1 MTADANLRAGPG
13 TDGAAN
19 RVDPRTGKTATPWK
33 EAAALARL
41 GAPMAATQFFIMAMG
56 FMDTAMAGH
65 YASAHLAG
73 VAVGGNVLW
82 PVYLLF
88 MGCTMSVT
96 PIAAQLVGGGRVRRV
111 GAVVHQA
118 LVVAVVA
125 SVLGTLVL
133 LNAQP
138 VFALFGIDPEAA
150 DVGNRY
156 LRAAAVGVPAGL
168 CYVVLRYASEGVG
181 RTVGPMVVAGLAL
194 LMNAGLNYVLIYG
207 KFGAPELGGEGC
219 GWATAAVMWFEL
231 AAILVLTRFRY
242 FRETGL
248 WRRSPRRGR
257 TFAGLDF
264 REIGRIL
271 RIGVPIG
278 LTSFVGMGLFAI
290 VGFLVGSLGVVPLAA
305 HSIAT
310 HLNWATFVL
319 PMSLGAAAG
328 IRIGF
333 RVGAGDYD
341 GAAAVARVAFVIALC
356 YAFTISIALVL
367 VRDGISAIYSGDVAA
382 TELAAALI
390 LIIAVYQ
397 VFDDVQ
403 GTLGGALRGYKDT
416 RAPMVYSLVGYWAFA
431 LPLGAALGFGWWRF
445 PELGVYGFWVALS
458 LGLAGVS
465 TAVGL
470 RLYHTSR
477 KPERIARLA
486 R

>member
-1 MTADANLRAGPG
+1 MTADATARAG
-13 TDGAAN
+13 AAA
-19 RVDPRTGKTATPWK
+19 RASGDRTDPRTGKTAGPGK

-118 LVVAVVA
+118 LFVVAVA
-125 SVLGTLVL
+125 SGLGLLVL

-138 VFALFGIDPEAA
+138 LFALFAIDPEAA
-150 DVGNRY
+150 DIGDRY
-156 LRAAAVGVPAGL
+156 LRAAAVGFPAGL
-168 CYVVLRYASEGVG
+168 CYVVLRFASEGVG
-181 RTVGPMVVAGLAL
+181 RTVGPMVIAGLAL
-194 LMNAGLNYVLIYG
+194 VLNAGLNYALIYG

-219 GWATAAVMWFEL
+219 GWATAAVLWFEL
-231 AAILVLTRFRY
+231 AAILVLSRFRY

-248 WRRSPRRGR
+248 WRRSPRRSR

-278 LTSFVGMGLFAI
+278 LTSFVGMGLFAL
-290 VGFLVGSLGVVPLAA
+290 VGFLVGSLGVIPLAA
-305 HSIAT
+305 HSIAM
-310 HLNWATFVL
+310 HLSWATFVL

-333 RVGAGDYD
+333 RVGAGDYA
-341 GAAAVARVAFVIALC
+341 GAAAVARVAFVISLC
-356 YAFTISIALVL
+356 YAVVVSVSLVL
-367 VRDGISAIYSGDVAA
+367 LRDGIAGIYSGDVAV
-382 TELAAALI
+382 TQLAAALI

-397 VFDDVQ
+397 VFDAVQ
-403 GTLGGALRGYKDT
+403 GTLAGALRGYKDT
-416 RAPMVYSLVGYWAFA
+416 RAPMVYSLVGYWVFA
-431 LPLGAALGFGWWRF
+431 LPLGAALGYGWWRF
-445 PELGVYGFWVALS
+445 PEMGVYGFWIALS
-458 LGLAGVS
+458 LGLAAVS
-465 TAVGL
+465 VAVGL
-470 RLYHTSR
+470 RLYHTSL

>member
-1 MTADANLRAGPG
+1 MTARANARGSG
-13 TDGAAN
+13 TDGAAD
-19 RVDPRTGKTATPWK
+19 RIDPRTGRAASPWR
-33 EAAALARL
+33 EAGALARL

-88 MGCTMSVT
+88 TGCTMSVT
-96 PIAAQLVGGGRVRRV
+96 PIAAQLAGGGRARRI

-118 LVVAVVA
+118 LIVGAVA
-125 SVLGTLVL
+125 SGLGMVVL

-138 VFALFGIDPEAA
+138 LFAMFGIDPEAA
-150 DVGNRY
+150 DVGDRY
-156 LRAAAVGVPAGL
+156 LRAAAVGFPAGI

-181 RTVGPMVVAGLAL
+181 RTVGPMVIAGLAL
-194 LMNAGLNYVLIYG
+194 VLNAGLNYALIYG

-219 GWATAAVMWFEL
+219 GWATAAVLWFEL
-231 AAILVLTRFRY
+231 AAILVLSRFRY
-242 FRETGL
+242 FRDTGL

-271 RIGVPIG
+271 RIGLPIG

-333 RVGAGDYD
+333 RVGAGDHE
-341 GAAAVARVAFVIALC
+341 GAAAVARVAFAMALG
-356 YAFTISIALVL
+356 YALTVSIALVL
-367 VRDGISAIYSGDVAA
+367 VRDGIAAVYSGDVAV

-397 VFDDVQ
+397 VFDVVQ
-403 GTLGGALRGYKDT
+403 GTLAGALRGYKDT
-416 RAPMVYSLVGYWAFA
+416 RAPMVYSLVGYWCFA
-431 LPLGAALGFGWWRF
+431 LPLGPALGFGWWRF
-445 PELGVYGFWVALS
+445 PEMGVYGFWAALS
-458 LGLAGVS
+458 VGLAAVS

>member
-1 MTADANLRAGPG
+1 MRSSLGSGRGG
-13 TDGAAN
+13 
-19 RVDPRTGKTATPWK
+19 RTGVRSAATHGPLA
-33 EAAALARL
+33 EARALARL

-88 MGCTMSVT
+88 AGCTMSVT
-96 PIAAQLVGGGRVRRV
+96 PIAAQLTGGGRIGQV

-118 LVVAVVA
+118 LVIGVAA
-125 SVLGTLVL
+125 SVLGVLVL
-133 LNAQP
+133 LNAAP
-138 VFALFGIDPEAA
+138 LFALFGIDAEAT
-150 DVGNRY
+150 DVGYRY
-156 LRAAAVGVPAGL
+156 LRATALGLPAGI
-168 CYVVLRYASEGVG
+168 CYIVLRHASEGVG
-181 RTVGPMVVAGLAL
+181 RTVGPMVIAGVAL
-194 LMNAGLNYVLIYG
+194 LLNAGLNYALIYG
-207 KFGAPELGGEGC
+207 RFGAPELGGEGC

-231 AAILVLTRFRY
+231 GAILVLSRARY

-248 WRRSPRRGR
+248 WRLGATAGAR
-257 TFAGLDF
+257 AGLDF

-278 LTSFVGMGLFAI
+278 LTSFVGMALFAI
-290 VGFLVGSLGVVPLAA
+290 IGFLVGSLGVVPLAA

-310 HLNWATFVL
+310 HINWATFVA
-319 PMSLGAAAG
+319 PMALGAAAG

-333 RVGAGDYD
+333 YVGAGDYP
-341 GAAAVARVAFVIALC
+341 GAARVGRVAFVIALC
-356 YAFTISIALVL
+356 YALTVSVALVL
-367 VRDGISAIYSGDVAA
+367 FRYDVVAVYSSDSAVTGLV
-382 TELAAALI
+382 AALI
-390 LIIAVYQ
+390 LVIAVYQ
-397 VFDDVQ
+397 VFDDAQ
-403 GTLGGALRGYKDT
+403 ATMAGALRGYKDT
-416 RAPMVYSLVGYWAFA
+416 RAPLVYSLLGYWGLA

-445 PELGVYGFWVALS
+445 PELGVYGFWIALS
-458 LGLAGVS
+458 LGLAAVS

-477 KPERIARLA
+477 KPERIALLA